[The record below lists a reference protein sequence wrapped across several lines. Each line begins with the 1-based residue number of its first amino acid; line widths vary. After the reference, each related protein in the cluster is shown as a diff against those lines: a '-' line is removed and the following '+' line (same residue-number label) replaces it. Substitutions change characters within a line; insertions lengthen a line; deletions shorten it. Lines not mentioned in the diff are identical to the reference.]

1 MTRPDSL
8 PHPIAEPG
16 RIRTRDGVALA
27 YSDWGDGPAVLFLH
41 SWAVSSDIWHYQRQP
56 LCEQG
61 LRCIAYDRRSHG
73 KSSDPGR
80 GYDFDTLADDLAQV
94 IEALDL
100 RDVTLVGHSMA
111 CGEIVRYLTRHGP
124 GRVARI
130 ALVAP
135 APTPYPL
142 KTADDPL
149 GLDAEIFAQF
159 RQQMLTDLPKWL
171 ADNAAPFVVPETSP
185 AMLDWLIG
193 MILQTPMRAVI
204 ECQRTG
210 TSTDFRAELPKIELP
225 CLVVHG
231 DRDASAPLD
240 LTGRPTAAL
249 IPGARLEVYEGA
261 PHGIFITHK
270 DRLNA
275 DLLGFIKGVD

>member
-1 MTRPDSL
+1 MTRHE
-8 PHPIAEPG
+8 HPKAEAG
-16 RIRTRDGVALA
+16 RILTRDGVALA
-27 YSDWGDGPAVLFLH
+27 YSDWGIGPAVLFLH

-56 LCEQG
+56 LCEAG

-111 CGEIVRYLTRHGP
+111 CGEMVRYLTRHGS
-124 GRVARI
+124 GRI
-130 ALVAP
+130 ARLAMVAP

-142 KTADDPL
+142 QTADNPN
-149 GLDAEIFAQF
+149 GLDGAIFAQF
-159 RQQMLTDLPKWL
+159 RRDMLTDLPKWL
-171 ADNAAPFVVPETSP
+171 ADNAAPFFVPETSA
-185 AMLDWLIG
+185 AMIDWLKG
-193 MILQTPMRAVI
+193 LILQTPMRALI

-210 TSTDFRAELPKIELP
+210 STTDFRAELPKIELP
-225 CLVVHG
+225 CLILHG
-231 DRDASAPLD
+231 DRDVSAPLD

-261 PHGIFITHK
+261 PHGLLITHK

-275 DLLGFIKGVD
+275 DLLRFIKGLD